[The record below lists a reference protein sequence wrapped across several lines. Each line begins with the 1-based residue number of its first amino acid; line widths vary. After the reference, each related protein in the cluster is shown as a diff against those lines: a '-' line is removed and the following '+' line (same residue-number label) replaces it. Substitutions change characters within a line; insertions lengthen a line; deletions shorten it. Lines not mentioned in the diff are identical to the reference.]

1 MMPAVRSQPESSALA
16 TDLYEY
22 TMAAGYFLQGMQE
35 VRATFE
41 LFFRQL
47 PVSRNFLISCGQ
59 ELALDFISRWR
70 ITDDELA
77 YLRSLPVLKS
87 VPDGF
92 FRYLK
97 RLRFTGDVWAMPEGT
112 PVFPNEPILRVSA
125 PIIEAQLM
133 ETALLAFINHSTAIA
148 SKAVR
153 VVLAARGRDVVEFG
167 ARRAHGTQAAKLGA
181 RAAYIVGCIGT
192 SNLECGREF
201 GIPVFGTVAHSWVQ
215 AFDDELA
222 AFRANLDALPEAGVM
237 LIDTYDTLEGARKAV
252 LLGKRLKAVRL
263 DSGDLIAL
271 SKKVRRIL
279 DKAGLSKTTIFL
291 SGDLDEYRID
301 EILRKRTPAD
311 AFGVG
316 TRMIVSID
324 APVVNG
330 VYKLVE
336 VIRDGRVSGRVKLS
350 ADKVLYPGKK
360 QVLRYS
366 RDSIYS
372 RDVVCSADE
381 RLRGAAHKLL
391 KLVIRHGNRVREPE
405 PLEAIRS
412 RVKREVARLPRRLH
426 RLDTVKPYPVE
437 FSRELERRL
446 EKEAASVRS
455 R

>member
-1 MMPAVRSQPESSALA
+1 
-16 TDLYEY
+16 
-22 TMAAGYFLQGMQE
+22 
-35 VRATFE
+35 
-41 LFFRQL
+41 
-47 PVSRNFLISCGQ
+47 
-59 ELALDFISRWR
+59 
-70 ITDDELA
+70 
-77 YLRSLPVLKS
+77 
-87 VPDGF
+87 
-92 FRYLK
+92 
-97 RLRFTGDVWAMPEGT
+97 
-112 PVFPNEPILRVSA
+112 
-125 PIIEAQLM
+125 
-133 ETALLAFINHSTAIA
+133 
-148 SKAVR
+148 
-153 VVLAARGRDVVEFG
+153 
-167 ARRAHGTQAAKLGA
+167 
-181 RAAYIVGCIGT
+181 
-192 SNLECGREF
+192 
-201 GIPVFGTVAHSWVQ
+201 
-215 AFDDELA
+215 
-222 AFRANLDALPEAGVM
+222 M

-437 FSRELERRL
+437 FSRELERRR

>member
-148 SKAVR
+148 SKA
-153 VVLAARGRDVVEFG
+153 
-167 ARRAHGTQAAKLGA
+167 
-181 RAAYIVGCIGT
+181 
-192 SNLECGREF
+192 
-201 GIPVFGTVAHSWVQ
+201 
-215 AFDDELA
+215 
-222 AFRANLDALPEAGVM
+222 
-237 LIDTYDTLEGARKAV
+237 
-252 LLGKRLKAVRL
+252 
-263 DSGDLIAL
+263 
-271 SKKVRRIL
+271 
-279 DKAGLSKTTIFL
+279 
-291 SGDLDEYRID
+291 
-301 EILRKRTPAD
+301 
-311 AFGVG
+311 
-316 TRMIVSID
+316 
-324 APVVNG
+324 
-330 VYKLVE
+330 
-336 VIRDGRVSGRVKLS
+336 
-350 ADKVLYPGKK
+350 
-360 QVLRYS
+360 
-366 RDSIYS
+366 
-372 RDVVCSADE
+372 
-381 RLRGAAHKLL
+381 
-391 KLVIRHGNRVREPE
+391 
-405 PLEAIRS
+405 
-412 RVKREVARLPRRLH
+412 
-426 RLDTVKPYPVE
+426 
-437 FSRELERRL
+437 
-446 EKEAASVRS
+446 
-455 R
+455 